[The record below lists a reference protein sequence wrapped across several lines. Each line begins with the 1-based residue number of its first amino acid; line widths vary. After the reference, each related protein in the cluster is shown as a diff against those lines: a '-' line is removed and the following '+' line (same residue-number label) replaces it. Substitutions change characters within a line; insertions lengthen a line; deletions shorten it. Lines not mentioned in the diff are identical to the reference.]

1 MVENFGGSILY
12 LILFLIQLLGLSFY
26 SYLVILNPKKII
38 ADYQVGEGAIAP
50 IRLIGSFIVPLV
62 LVGIY
67 LLFTSIEGAWI
78 YFVLGLLTS
87 LYQLFYDLGTRF
99 GIIDKG
105 YTIINK
111 TEDTII
117 SIVFVVAGVILIN
130 GLYDKFYKVAQ
141 QLFNFKVSEKSKR
154 ICWACITNN
163 KYYDFVPHNH
173 IKSSTINAV
182 YYLNIPKVNKKLSGP
197 VKFKVDNKWVYY
209 QPENNELIFF
219 PNYLIHDATKHDS
232 KEWRVSINMEI
243 LCKEDKDYIVHIL
256 DKNNKMY

>member
-38 ADYQVGEGAIAP
+38 VDYQVGEGAIAP

-99 GIIDKG
+99 GVIDKG

-111 TEDTII
+111 TEDTVI

-130 GLYDKFYKVAQ
+130 GLNDK
-141 QLFNFKVSEKSKR
+141 
-154 ICWACITNN
+154 
-163 KYYDFVPHNH
+163 
-173 IKSSTINAV
+173 
-182 YYLNIPKVNKKLSGP
+182 
-197 VKFKVDNKWVYY
+197 
-209 QPENNELIFF
+209 IF
-219 PNYLIHDATKHDS
+219 A
-232 KEWRVSINMEI
+232 
-243 LCKEDKDYIVHIL
+243 
-256 DKNNKMY
+256 

>member
-1 MVENFGGSILY
+1 MVENFGGSFLY

-38 ADYQVGEGAIAP
+38 VDYQMGEGAIAP

-78 YFVLGLLTS
+78 YFILVLLTS

-105 YTIINK
+105 YSIINK

-117 SIVFVVAGVILIN
+117 SIVFVVAGVVLIN
-130 GLYDKFYKVAQ
+130 GLNDK
-141 QLFNFKVSEKSKR
+141 
-154 ICWACITNN
+154 
-163 KYYDFVPHNH
+163 
-173 IKSSTINAV
+173 
-182 YYLNIPKVNKKLSGP
+182 
-197 VKFKVDNKWVYY
+197 
-209 QPENNELIFF
+209 IF
-219 PNYLIHDATKHDS
+219 A
-232 KEWRVSINMEI
+232 
-243 LCKEDKDYIVHIL
+243 
-256 DKNNKMY
+256 

>member
-1 MVENFGGSILY
+1 MVENFGGSFLY

-50 IRLIGSFIVPLV
+50 LRLIGSFIVPLV

-117 SIVFVVAGVILIN
+117 SIVFVVSNVVLIN
-130 GLYDKFYKVAQ
+130 GLSD
-141 QLFNFKVSEKSKR
+141 R
-154 ICWACITNN
+154 IYA
-163 KYYDFVPHNH
+163 
-173 IKSSTINAV
+173 
-182 YYLNIPKVNKKLSGP
+182 
-197 VKFKVDNKWVYY
+197 
-209 QPENNELIFF
+209 
-219 PNYLIHDATKHDS
+219 
-232 KEWRVSINMEI
+232 
-243 LCKEDKDYIVHIL
+243 
-256 DKNNKMY
+256 

>member
-38 ADYQVGEGAIAP
+38 VDYQVGEGAIAP

-99 GIIDKG
+99 GIIDKV

-117 SIVFVVAGVILIN
+117 SIVFVVAGVVLIN
-130 GLYDKFYKVAQ
+130 GLNDK
-141 QLFNFKVSEKSKR
+141 
-154 ICWACITNN
+154 
-163 KYYDFVPHNH
+163 
-173 IKSSTINAV
+173 
-182 YYLNIPKVNKKLSGP
+182 
-197 VKFKVDNKWVYY
+197 
-209 QPENNELIFF
+209 IF
-219 PNYLIHDATKHDS
+219 A
-232 KEWRVSINMEI
+232 
-243 LCKEDKDYIVHIL
+243 
-256 DKNNKMY
+256 

>member
-12 LILFLIQLLGLSFY
+12 LVLFLIQLLGLTFY

-38 ADYQVGEGAIAP
+38 VDYQVGEGAIAP

-99 GIIDKG
+99 GVIDKG

-117 SIVFVVAGVILIN
+117 SIVFVVAGVVLIN
-130 GLYDKFYKVAQ
+130 GLNDK
-141 QLFNFKVSEKSKR
+141 
-154 ICWACITNN
+154 
-163 KYYDFVPHNH
+163 
-173 IKSSTINAV
+173 
-182 YYLNIPKVNKKLSGP
+182 
-197 VKFKVDNKWVYY
+197 
-209 QPENNELIFF
+209 IF
-219 PNYLIHDATKHDS
+219 A
-232 KEWRVSINMEI
+232 
-243 LCKEDKDYIVHIL
+243 
-256 DKNNKMY
+256 